1 MQIHRL
7 FEIVYLLLDTPNIT
21 ARQLAERFEV
31 SERTIYRDV
40 DVLSGAGIPV
50 YAAKGKG
57 GGIRLLPDYVLDK
70 SLLNE
75 NEQEAILLGLKSL
88 AATGGED
95 PAVTDKLAR
104 LFHKAEASWIEVD
117 FSSWGRDP
125 AEKEAFD
132 ILKAAILTARLV
144 HLTYYNAAGEQ
155 SERVIEPVR
164 LHFKGGRWYL
174 QAYCRTRQAWRTF
187 RLSRIGRAERLEES
201 FPPRPDGP
209 PPLEAAAP
217 PAAVTALSLRFAPT
231 AADRVFDS
239 FRREDSRREQDGSLS
254 VSVWY
259 PEDAWVY
266 GFLLSFG
273 GEVEVLSPPH
283 IRRILKEK
291 ARDVLRLYAEY
302 DT

>member
-70 SLLNE
+70 SLLSE
-75 NEQEAILLGLKSL
+75 KERE
-88 AATGGED
+88 ATGGED
-95 PAVTDKLAR
+95 PAVTDKLFR

-132 ILKAAILTARLV
+132 VLKAAILNAHLV
-144 HLTYYNAAGEQ
+144 CLTYYNAAGEQ
-155 SERVIEPVR
+155 SERVVEPVR

-187 RLSRIGRAERLEES
+187 RLSRIGRAVRLEES
-201 FPPRPDGP
+201 FPPRLDGP

-217 PAAVTALSLRFAPT
+217 ASAVTALSLRFAPT
-231 AADRVFDS
+231 AAYRVFDS
-239 FRREDSRREQDGSLS
+239 FRREDIRREEDGSLS
-254 VSVWY
+254 VSAWY
-259 PEDAWVY
+259 PEDTWVY

-283 IRRILKEK
+283 IRRILWEK
-291 ARDVLRLYAEY
+291 ARDVLQMYSEY
-302 DT
+302 DI

>member
-231 AADRVFDS
+231 AASRVFDS
-239 FRREDSRREQDGSLS
+239 FRREDIRREQDGSLS

>member
-201 FPPRPDGP
+201 FPARRRWKPPRRP
-209 PPLEAAAP
+209 PPLP
-217 PAAVTALSLRFAPT
+217 PCPCA
-231 AADRVFDS
+231 
-239 FRREDSRREQDGSLS
+239 
-254 VSVWY
+254 
-259 PEDAWVY
+259 
-266 GFLLSFG
+266 
-273 GEVEVLSPPH
+273 SPPRRPTGCSTASAGRISGGNRTVLCPCPFG
-283 IRRILKEK
+283 IRRMPGSM
-291 ARDVLRLYAEY
+291 ASSFPSAGWGRCFLRRISAAS
-302 DT
+302 

>member
-217 PAAVTALSLRFAPT
+217 PAAVTAPT
-231 AADRVFDS
+231 AAYRVFDS
-239 FRREDSRREQDGSLS
+239 FRREDIRREQDGSLS

>member
-1 MQIHRL
+1 M
-7 FEIVYLLLDTPNIT
+7 
-21 ARQLAERFEV
+21 
-31 SERTIYRDV
+31 
-40 DVLSGAGIPV
+40 
-50 YAAKGKG
+50 
-57 GGIRLLPDYVLDK
+57 
-70 SLLNE
+70 
-75 NEQEAILLGLKSL
+75 
-88 AATGGED
+88 
-95 PAVTDKLAR
+95 
-104 LFHKAEASWIEVD
+104 D

-231 AADRVFDS
+231 AAYRVFDS
-239 FRREDSRREQDGSLS
+239 FRREDIRREPGRFS
-254 VSVWY
+254 VRVRLVSGGCLGLWL
-259 PEDAWVY
+259 PP
-266 GFLLSFG
+266 FLRRG
-273 GEVEVLSPPH
+273 GGGAFSAAYPPH
-283 IRRILKEK
+283 PERKSPRCSPVVCRI
-291 ARDVLRLYAEY
+291 
-302 DT
+302 

>member
-1 MQIHRL
+1 MPPR
-7 FEIVYLLLDTPNIT
+7 
-21 ARQLAERFEV
+21 ARA
-31 SERTIYRDV
+31 
-40 DVLSGAGIPV
+40 
-50 YAAKGKG
+50 

-217 PAAVTALSLRFAPT
+217 PPPLPPCPCASPPRRPTGCSTASAGRI
-231 AADRVFDS
+231 S
-239 FRREDSRREQDGSLS
+239 GGNQDGSLS

>member
-209 PPLEAAAP
+209 PPLEAA
-217 PAAVTALSLRFAPT
+217 
-231 AADRVFDS
+231 
-239 FRREDSRREQDGSLS
+239 
-254 VSVWY
+254 
-259 PEDAWVY
+259 
-266 GFLLSFG
+266 
-273 GEVEVLSPPH
+273 
-283 IRRILKEK
+283 
-291 ARDVLRLYAEY
+291 
-302 DT
+302 